1 MDYMK
6 VRTRGGGDPRGKA
19 RVYFTCHPDDVDK
32 YFDKVCEDIFRT
44 QDCAIYYTADM
55 TAPIPEMYRD
65 ADLGQMNLFVMPVT
79 FRLLHEKNRAMD
91 SDFEY
96 AADEKHLIPVLPLMM
111 ETGIDE
117 FFKNRF
123 GERQYLSPYTHDLT
137 AISYEEKLKKYLESI
152 LLDDKTTE
160 RIRKAFD
167 AYIFLSYRKKDR
179 HHANELMGLIHKN
192 PLYRD
197 VAIWYDEFLIPGEN
211 FNENIDKALKK
222 SDLFAMLVTPN
233 LVNEKNYVQTVEYP
247 NVRRAGKTILPAEMV
262 RTDRAELKSL
272 YPDLPDCVDAHGREL
287 DSGVLDALK
296 TISLRANE
304 DDPEHCYLIGLA
316 YLEGIDVE
324 VNKKYAVE
332 LITAAAEKEY
342 PEAMVKLYNMYGNGE
357 KIQVNYGEV
366 LKWAQRLYEYY
377 LRIDGETGENT
388 LIWMSNVASAYR
400 DLGDYKKALE
410 LNEKSY
416 ALRCKVLGE
425 EHPDA
430 LTSLNNLAAVY
441 NDIGEYKKALELN
454 EKCYK
459 LRCEVLGEKHPDTL
473 MSLSNLACTYGKLGD
488 YKKEL
493 KLDERCYAF
502 MCEVLGEEHL
512 DTLNALNNLASAY
525 SGIGEYE
532 KALELNEKC
541 YALYCKVFGEDYP
554 DTLRSLSN
562 LASAYSD
569 IGEYEKALEL
579 NEKSYALRCKVLGEE
594 HPDMLI
600 SLDNLAYTY
609 GRLGDLKKALELHE
623 QCHVLRRKVL
633 GEEHPDTLL
642 SLNNLAYIYGKLGD
656 LKKALELHEQCYA
669 LKCKV
674 LGEDHPD
681 TLRSLNNL
689 ADTYGELGDYKK
701 ALELNEQCYA
711 LKCKVLG
718 EEHPDALIS
727 LSNLAYT
734 YGELGNYKKAL
745 ELHEQCYTLMCKVL
759 DEEHPDTLTS
769 LSNLAYAYDDLGN
782 YEKALEL
789 KEKCYALYCEVFGED
804 YPDTLILLNNLAHM
818 CMRLSNYEKAVS
830 FFEILYG
837 SLCQNVCEYND
848 LKQKIAQNTFE
859 RLAECYDKLGQPE
872 KAAEIRARASKN

>member
-247 NVRRAGKTILPAEMV
+247 NARKAGKTILPAEMV

-272 YPDLPDCVDAHGREL
+272 YPGLPDCVDAHGREL
-287 DSGVLDALK
+287 DDGALDALK

-304 DDPEHCYLIGLA
+304 YDPEHCYLIGLA

-342 PEAMVKLYNMYGNGE
+342 PEAMAKLCNMYRGNDN
-357 KIQVNYGEV
+357 IPVNYGEA

-377 LRIDGETGENT
+377 LSKYGENNATT
-388 LIWMSNVASAYR
+388 LA
-400 DLGDYKKALE
+400 
-410 LNEKSY
+410 
-416 ALRCKVLGE
+416 
-425 EHPDA
+425 
-430 LTSLNNLAAVY
+430 
-441 NDIGEYKKALELN
+441 
-454 EKCYK
+454 
-459 LRCEVLGEKHPDTL
+459 
-473 MSLSNLACTYGKLGD
+473 
-488 YKKEL
+488 
-493 KLDERCYAF
+493 
-502 MCEVLGEEHL
+502 
-512 DTLNALNNLASAY
+512 
-525 SGIGEYE
+525 
-532 KALELNEKC
+532 
-541 YALYCKVFGEDYP
+541 
-554 DTLRSLSN
+554 SLSN

-569 IGEYEKALEL
+569 IGDYKKSLELGEKCYTLMCEVLGEKHPKTLILLNNLADAYGKCGDYKKAQEL
-579 NEKSYALRCKVLGEE
+579 NEKCYILRCKVLGEE
-594 HPDMLI
+594 HPATLN
-600 SLDNLAYTY
+600 SLNSLAYIY
-609 GRLGDLKKALELHE
+609 GNYGDYKKALGLYEKCYALM
-623 QCHVLRRKVL
+623 CKVL
-633 GEEHPDTLL
+633 GEKHPKTLI
-642 SLNNLAYIYGKLGD
+642 SLNNLA
-656 LKKALELHEQCYA
+656 C
-669 LKCKV
+669 
-674 LGEDHPD
+674 
-681 TLRSLNNL
+681 
-689 ADTYGELGDYKK
+689 TYRELGDYKK
-701 ALELNEQCYA
+701 VLELQEKIYAPMCEVLGEKHPDTLTTLDNMACTYKNLGDYERAFELHEKVYMLRCEILGERHPSTLNSLQLWAYECGKLGNYRKALELQERCYA
-711 LKCKVLG
+711 LKCEVFG
-718 EEHPDALIS
+718 EKSPKTATI
-727 LSNLAYT
+727 LSNLATT
-734 YGELGNYKKAL
+734 YITVGNHEKATELSEKIYAYNCETLGEN
-745 ELHEQCYTLMCKVL
+745 
-759 DEEHPDTLTS
+759 HPDTVGWMNILAALYNKVEKYGKAIELFAKLYLMRCNSVGAQDPSAQSIFLS
-769 LSNLAYAYDDLGN
+769 LITDLLMVGDN
-782 YEKALEL
+782 NTLKTLCKALYDSN
-789 KEKCYALYCEVFGED
+789 YALIPE
-804 YPDTLILLNNLAHM
+804 LA
-818 CMRLSNYEKAVS
+818 
-830 FFEILYG
+830 
-837 SLCQNVCEYND
+837 D
-848 LKQKIAQNTFE
+848 LVARIFDALHE
-859 RLAECYDKLGQPE
+859 PE

>member
-19 RVYFTCHPDDVDK
+19 RVYFTCHPDDFDK
-32 YFDKVCEDIFRT
+32 YFDKVCDDIFRT

-247 NVRRAGKTILPAEMV
+247 NARRAGKTILPAEMV

-272 YPDLPDCVDAHGREL
+272 YPGLPDCVDAYGREL

-332 LITAAAEKEY
+332 LITAAAEKEH

-357 KIQVNYGEV
+357 KIQVNYGEA
-366 LKWAQRLYEYY
+366 LKWARRLYEYY
-377 LRIDGETGENT
+377 LRKYGENNATT
-388 LIWMSNVASAYR
+388 LI
-400 DLGDYKKALE
+400 
-410 LNEKSY
+410 
-416 ALRCKVLGE
+416 
-425 EHPDA
+425 
-430 LTSLNNLAAVY
+430 SLNNLALTY
-441 NDIGEYKKALELN
+441 GKSGDYKKSFELD
-454 EKCYK
+454 EKCYALMCK
-459 LRCEVLGEKHPDTL
+459 VFGEKHPDTL
-473 MSLSNLACTYGKLGD
+473 ISLTNLADAYGKRGDYKRALELNEKVYALGCEIYGEKHPSTIRALSNLATTYRGLEEFE
-488 YKKEL
+488 KEL
-493 KLDERCYAF
+493 ELGEKACALK
-502 MCEVLGEEHL
+502 CEVLGEEH
-512 DTLNALNNLASAY
+512 
-525 SGIGEYE
+525 
-532 KALELNEKC
+532 
-541 YALYCKVFGEDYP
+541 
-554 DTLRSLSN
+554 
-562 LASAYSD
+562 
-569 IGEYEKALEL
+569 
-579 NEKSYALRCKVLGEE
+579 
-594 HPDMLI
+594 
-600 SLDNLAYTY
+600 
-609 GRLGDLKKALELHE
+609 
-623 QCHVLRRKVL
+623 Q
-633 GEEHPDTLL
+633 DTLL
-642 SLNNLAYIYGKLGD
+642 SLNNVAMAHYD
-656 LKKALELHEQCYA
+656 LKNYEKAAELLEKAYKTQCRTIG
-669 LKCKV
+669 K
-674 LGEDHPD
+674 
-681 TLRSLNNL
+681 N
-689 ADTYGELGDYKK
+689 
-701 ALELNEQCYA
+701 Q
-711 LKCKVLG
+711 
-718 EEHPDALIS
+718 PDALIS
-727 LSNLAYT
+727 LNNLALVYVTLGNHEKGLELAEKAYT
-734 YGELGNYKKAL
+734 SRCDVLGEKHPCTLLSLNNVALAHFRLKNYKKAA
-745 ELHEQCYTLMCKVL
+745 ELWEKVCVAK
-759 DEEHPDTLTS
+759 D
-769 LSNLAYAYDDLGN
+769 
-782 YEKALEL
+782 
-789 KEKCYALYCEVFGED
+789 EVFGEKH
-804 YPDTLILLNNLAHM
+804 PDSLTFANNLA
-818 CMRLSNYEKAVS
+818 CA
-830 FFEILYG
+830 
-837 SLCQNVCEYND
+837 
-848 LKQKIAQNTFE
+848 
-859 RLAECYDKLGQPE
+859 YDKLGQPE
-872 KAAEIRARASKN
+872 KAAEIRARASEN

>member
-19 RVYFTCHPDDVDK
+19 RVYFTCHPDDFDK
-32 YFDKVCEDIFRT
+32 YFDKVCDDIFRT

-96 AADEKHLIPVLPLMM
+96 AAGEKHLIPVLPLMM

-247 NVRRAGKTILPAEMV
+247 NARRAGKAILPAEML

-272 YPDLPDCVDAHGREL
+272 YPGLPDCVDAHGREL

-304 DDPEHCYLIGLA
+304 GDPEHCYLIGLA

-342 PEAMVKLYNMYGNGE
+342 PEAMEKLYNMYDNGE
-357 KIQVNYGEV
+357 KIQVNYGEA

-388 LIWMSNVASAYR
+388 LIWMGNVARAYGKS
-400 DLGDYKKALE
+400 GDYKKSLELGEKCYTLMCKVLGKKHQDTLSLLNNLACTYGDFGDRKKALE
-410 LNEKSY
+410 LHGECY

-425 EHPDA
+425 EHPDT
-430 LTSLNNLAAVY
+430 LNSLGNLASAY
-441 NDIGEYKKALELN
+441 RDIGEYEKALELNKQCYALRCKVLGEEHSDTLNSLGNLASAYSDIGDYKKALELN
-454 EKCYK
+454 EKCYSLMCK
-459 LRCEVLGEKHPDTL
+459 VLGEEHPNTLTSLNNLALAYRELGDYKKVLKLNKQCYVLSCKVLGEEHPDTL
-473 MSLSNLACTYGKLGD
+473 TSLSNLALAYRELGD
-488 YKKEL
+488 YKEALKLNKQCYVLSCKALCEEHPNALTLLSNLAYTYGELGEHKKEL
-493 KLDERCYAF
+493 D
-502 MCEVLGEEHL
+502 
-512 DTLNALNNLASAY
+512 
-525 SGIGEYE
+525 
-532 KALELNEKC
+532 LNEQC
-541 YALYCKVFGEDYP
+541 YALYCKALGEEHP
-554 DTLRSLSN
+554 DTLRSLNN
-562 LASAYSD
+562 LAY
-569 IGEYEKALEL
+569 IYGKLGNYKKALEL
-579 NEKSYALRCKVLGEE
+579 HEQCYALRCKVLGEE
-594 HPDMLI
+594 HPD
-600 SLDNLAYTY
+600 
-609 GRLGDLKKALELHE
+609 
-623 QCHVLRRKVL
+623 
-633 GEEHPDTLL
+633 TLT
-642 SLNNLAYIYGKLGD
+642 SLNNLAF
-656 LKKALELHEQCYA
+656 A
-669 LKCKV
+669 
-674 LGEDHPD
+674 
-681 TLRSLNNL
+681 
-689 ADTYGELGDYKK
+689 YGELGDYKK
-701 ALELNEQCYA
+701 ALELNEKCYK
-711 LKCKVLG
+711 LMHEVLG
-718 EEHPDALIS
+718 EEHP
-727 LSNLAYT
+727 NTLA
-734 YGELGNYKKAL
+734 
-745 ELHEQCYTLMCKVL
+745 
-759 DEEHPDTLTS
+759 S
-769 LSNLAYAYDDLGN
+769 
-782 YEKALEL
+782 
-789 KEKCYALYCEVFGED
+789 
-804 YPDTLILLNNLAHM
+804 LNNLAFAYY
-818 CMRLSNYEKAVS
+818 NVDEYEKAE
-830 FFEILYG
+830 EILAKLYMIYCKVAG
-837 SLCQNVCEYND
+837 AENVGTQSVLFNLISVSLSSEDSNMVSVLCGAVYKSNYT
-848 LKQKIAQNTFE
+848 LLAQ
-859 RLAECYDKLGQPE
+859 LADVVAQIFDSMNEPDK
-872 KAAEIRARASKN
+872 AVEIRARASKN

>member
-65 ADLGQMNLFVMPVT
+65 TDLGQMNLFVMPVT

-247 NVRRAGKTILPAEMV
+247 NARRAGKAILPAEMV

-272 YPDLPDCVDAHGREL
+272 YPGLPDCVDAHGREL

-342 PEAMVKLYNMYGNGE
+342 PEAMVKLYNMYGNDE
-357 KIQVNYGEV
+357 KIQINYGEA

-377 LRIDGETGENT
+377 LRKNGEKNKTT
-388 LIWMSNVASAYR
+388 LVWLNNMAYVY
-400 DLGDYKKALE
+400 GKCGNYKKALE
-410 LNEKSY
+410 LNEKAY
-416 ALRCKVLGE
+416 VLMREMLGE
-425 EHPDA
+425 KHLNT
-430 LTSLNNLAAVY
+430 LTSLNNLADAY
-441 NDIGEYKKALELN
+441 GKRGDYKRALELN
-454 EKCYK
+454 EKVYALECEIHGEKHPSAIRALSNLALVYRGLEEFEKSLELGEKAYALKCEVLGEEHQGTLLSLNNVAMAHYDLKNYEKAAELLEKAYK
-459 LRCEVLGEKHPDTL
+459 AQCRTIGKNQPDALNSLSNLALTYVALGNHEKGLELAENAYISRCEVLGEKHPDTL
-473 MSLSNLACTYGKLGD
+473 ISLNTLALSYYRLGK
-488 YKKEL
+488 YRKAAEL
-493 KLDERCYAF
+493 WEKVCAVKDE
-502 MCEVLGEEHL
+502 
-512 DTLNALNNLASAY
+512 
-525 SGIGEYE
+525 
-532 KALELNEKC
+532 
-541 YALYCKVFGEDYP
+541 VFGE
-554 DTLRSLSN
+554 R
-562 LASAYSD
+562 
-569 IGEYEKALEL
+569 
-579 NEKSYALRCKVLGEE
+579 
-594 HPDMLI
+594 HPD
-600 SLDNLAYTY
+600 SLTFA
-609 GRLGDLKKALELHE
+609 
-623 QCHVLRRKVL
+623 
-633 GEEHPDTLL
+633 
-642 SLNNLAYIYGKLGD
+642 
-656 LKKALELHEQCYA
+656 
-669 LKCKV
+669 
-674 LGEDHPD
+674 
-681 TLRSLNNL
+681 NNL
-689 ADTYGELGDYKK
+689 AD
-701 ALELNEQCYA
+701 A
-711 LKCKVLG
+711 
-718 EEHPDALIS
+718 
-727 LSNLAYT
+727 
-734 YGELGNYKKAL
+734 
-745 ELHEQCYTLMCKVL
+745 
-759 DEEHPDTLTS
+759 
-769 LSNLAYAYDDLGN
+769 
-782 YEKALEL
+782 
-789 KEKCYALYCEVFGED
+789 
-804 YPDTLILLNNLAHM
+804 
-818 CMRLSNYEKAVS
+818 
-830 FFEILYG
+830 
-837 SLCQNVCEYND
+837 
-848 LKQKIAQNTFE
+848 
-859 RLAECYDKLGQPE
+859 YDKLGDHR